1 MKIDIFPHIY
11 PKRFAERVLS
21 LSSAGLYMQK
31 RFREIPVLTDL
42 DLRFRIM
49 DRYGDY
55 VQVLTLSSPPIE
67 AMGTPEET
75 PELARLAND
84 GMAALVEKYPD
95 RFPGFVASLPM
106 NNPEVALR
114 EMDRAVT
121 GLGATGVQIFSNV
134 NGRPLDEAEFQP
146 LFAGMAAFNL
156 PVWLHPAR
164 SPDFPDYQTEKR
176 SRYDFWWV
184 FGWPYET
191 TIAMGRL
198 VFSGIF
204 DQHPDLMIIAHHMG
218 AMIPFFEGR
227 AGSGLDQLG
236 SRTEDP
242 DDAVALGPP
251 SSSPARLLPAV
262 LRRHR
267 AVRGPTRP
275 GMRACLLRRRSRP
288 LRHRH
293 AVRSRE
299 GAGLHSGDDPVSRGN
314 AGLLRGES
322 EDLRGE
328 RPEAP
333 QTQAAVGGQEGGLFI
348 TRVTPLGRDAIRKI

>member
-1 MKIDIFPHIY
+1 
-11 PKRFAERVLS
+11 
-21 LSSAGLYMQK
+21 MQK

-84 GMAALVEKYPD
+84 GMAQLVEKYPD

-106 NNPEVALR
+106 NNPEAALR

-204 DQHPDLMIIAHHMG
+204 DQHPDLMIIAHHLG
-218 AMIPFFEGR
+218 AMIPFFEER

-242 DDAVALGPP
+242 DDAVALG
-251 SSSPARLLPAV
+251 R
-262 LRRHR
+262 
-267 AVRGPTRP
+267 
-275 GMRACLLRRRSRP
+275 LRRRPLDYFRLFYGDTALFGARP
-288 LRHRH
+288 GLECGLAFFGADHILFGTDMPFDPEKGPGYI
-293 AVRSRE
+293 RE
-299 GAGLHSGDDPVSRGN
+299 TIRCLEEMRASSEEKAKIYEGN
-314 AGLLRGES
+314 ARRLLK
-322 EDLRGE
+322 LKL
-328 RPEAP
+328 P
-333 QTQAAVGGQEGGLFI
+333 
-348 TRVTPLGRDAIRKI
+348 